1 MKLYD
6 LSEAYVNI
14 QNLLDTEGTDQESLN
29 MALAEID
36 TEIERKAQNI
46 AYIIHGMESD
56 TTAIKAE
63 EKRLADRRKAIE
75 NNIKWLKDNL
85 KEHMQLTG
93 ADKIKTATVTISL
106 QNNPPAVNIT
116 DQTQIPAKYL
126 TVIPEQ
132 YVADKKAIAS
142 AIKAGEGVPG
152 AELIQGQSLRIR

>member
-6 LSEAYVNI
+6 LSEAYINI
-14 QNLLDTEGTDQESLN
+14 QNLLDTEGADQESLN
-29 MALAEID
+29 MALAEIG
-36 TEIERKAQNI
+36 TEIESKAQNI
-46 AYIIHGMESD
+46 AYIIRGMESD
-56 TTAIKAE
+56 TVAIKEE

-75 NNIKWLKDNL
+75 NRIKWLKDNI
-85 KEHMQLTG
+85 KEHMQLTNI
-93 ADKIKTATVTISL
+93 DKIKTATVTIAL

-116 DQTQIPAKYL
+116 DQEQIPAKYL

-152 AELIQGQSLRIR
+152 AELTQGQSLRIR